1 MIKSMSVTNYL
12 GESIEI
18 PLGNPYETG
27 FAITEIEGLGSG
39 KSDISVTELT
49 SRDGSIFNSSRV
61 GTRNIVLTIRFIE
74 TPDIE
79 TVRQK
84 TYKYFPIKKQVTLGF
99 ETDNRSC
106 YINGYVES
114 NEPDIFSDKE
124 SSQISIICPDP
135 YFYSKDLNSTV
146 FSGVISEFEFPFSNE
161 LPIDPVVFGKTTQNG
176 TGDPSPTNVRP
187 IEGIGENDCKIVF
200 DGTES
205 WAYESGE
212 FRLTNSK
219 YHWVRG
225 SGFCTHYKNS
235 ESGDKTF
242 FISGEG
248 LQINF
253 RDPSFSSASEWK
265 QYLANQFSEGTPVTV
280 CYKQTK
286 LFRDGKFD
294 KQLILNGENEGIN
307 WVVRTSAS
315 YPNLFTMD
323 VPISDMAS
331 GATDLCDCNWLNYV
345 YPDFSNGEGF
355 RSFSGNGQV
364 GTGGVLLTFSTDR
377 IPEKTLEATLAYLKE
392 HPLVVWYQSGDY
404 KTKYSNYKKSYKYY
418 VEVPVLNSD
427 RLLSQPIE
435 LAQPLFDGD
444 VLDGLSRSEFKSKLL
459 LDGRE
464 QWIEYYSGEGAWT
477 GFACTILDKNYTR
490 AEGATNQYIVVSNS
504 QDYVK
509 HQYHPRIWIGAVN
522 NRIYAVH
529 VPFKTVEEWT
539 SYLKENPL
547 EIWYDADSNWLTNRS
562 IAREIHQKGLL
573 YLDGSEDYIRYNSTY
588 STIIVPG
595 ILTVGPVDAVD
606 QYDHVYSSHFPTK
619 RSVSGSPTIF
629 SQPKY
634 GYVVMYANFI
644 KNIEQARAFFAEQN
658 ANGTPVTIV
667 YEPRYPQIYYKESV
681 PWLSKP
687 FEENQIEYSSLE
699 LSTEKN
705 VYYSGDSEVG
715 VTIKIQSIGTVE
727 HLTIYNTKTREFLKI
742 DTDKLE
748 SITGHPIIEGDELMI
763 CTVKGKKSITL
774 LRDGETINILNTMTR
789 DSSWLQLTK
798 GDNLF
803 AYSAETGSEMLYFTI
818 ESNIL
823 YEGI

>member
-27 FAITEIEGLGSG
+27 FAITEIDGLGPG

-176 TGDPSPTNVRP
+176 TGDPS
-187 IEGIGENDCKIVF
+187 
-200 DGTES
+200 
-205 WAYESGE
+205 
-212 FRLTNSK
+212 
-219 YHWVRG
+219 
-225 SGFCTHYKNS
+225 
-235 ESGDKTF
+235 
-242 FISGEG
+242 
-248 LQINF
+248 
-253 RDPSFSSASEWK
+253 
-265 QYLANQFSEGTPVTV
+265 
-280 CYKQTK
+280 QT
-286 LFRDGKFD
+286 
-294 KQLILNGENEGIN
+294 
-307 WVVRTSAS
+307 
-315 YPNLFTMD
+315 
-323 VPISDMAS
+323 
-331 GATDLCDCNWLNYV
+331 
-345 YPDFSNGEGF
+345 
-355 RSFSGNGQV
+355 
-364 GTGGVLLTFSTDR
+364 
-377 IPEKTLEATLAYLKE
+377 
-392 HPLVVWYQSGDY
+392 
-404 KTKYSNYKKSYKYY
+404 
-418 VEVPVLNSD
+418 
-427 RLLSQPIE
+427 
-435 LAQPLFDGD
+435 
-444 VLDGLSRSEFKSKLL
+444 
-459 LDGRE
+459 
-464 QWIEYYSGEGAWT
+464 
-477 GFACTILDKNYTR
+477 
-490 AEGATNQYIVVSNS
+490 
-504 QDYVK
+504 
-509 HQYHPRIWIGAVN
+509 
-522 NRIYAVH
+522 
-529 VPFKTVEEWT
+529 
-539 SYLKENPL
+539 
-547 EIWYDADSNWLTNRS
+547 
-562 IAREIHQKGLL
+562 
-573 YLDGSEDYIRYNSTY
+573 
-588 STIIVPG
+588 
-595 ILTVGPVDAVD
+595 
-606 QYDHVYSSHFPTK
+606 
-619 RSVSGSPTIF
+619 
-629 SQPKY
+629 
-634 GYVVMYANFI
+634 
-644 KNIEQARAFFAEQN
+644 
-658 ANGTPVTIV
+658 
-667 YEPRYPQIYYKESV
+667 
-681 PWLSKP
+681 
-687 FEENQIEYSSLE
+687 EENQIEYSSLE

-715 VTIKIQSIGTVE
+715 ITIKIQSIGTVE

-748 SITGHPIIEGDELMI
+748 SITGHPIIEGDELTI

-803 AYSAETGSEMLYFTI
+803 AYAAETGSEMLYFTI